1 MYHPF
6 RLFLLLCFVL
16 LTAVIQAQ
24 EPVVLPSDSLIVL
37 PDSLAVAADSNSVQ
51 PKTGFLRGFFT
62 DGYPNPRKAAF
73 LSLAIPGAGQAYNR
87 RWWKLPIVYATL
99 GGLVWL
105 EVTNVRQYR
114 EYRDNYRLLADGD
127 PDTNPTDP
135 KYQNVDATN
144 LKYVRDV
151 YRKYVDQSSLAL
163 GLAYLLIATDA
174 FVDAHLRTFD
184 TSDDLTLRFRPSV
197 QGSGMGPAFGLALQI
212 DLAKRPVRP

>member
-1 MYHPF
+1 MYHSF
-6 RLFLLLCFVL
+6 RLFLLPCFVL
-16 LTAVIQAQ
+16 LTAVTQAQ
-24 EPVVLPSDSLIVL
+24 EPIVLSSDSLIVL
-37 PDSLAVAADSNSVQ
+37 PDSLALAADSTTVQ
-51 PKTGFLRGFFT
+51 PKTGFLRGFFI

-105 EVTNVRQYR
+105 EVSNVRQYR
-114 EYRDNYRLLADGD
+114 EYRDNYRLLADGN

-151 YRKYVDQSSLAL
+151 YRRYVDQSSLAL
-163 GLAYLLIATDA
+163 GLAYLLTATDA

-184 TSDDLTLRFRPSV
+184 TSDDLTLRFRPKA
-197 QGSGMGPAFGLALQI
+197 QASGIGPAFGLALQI
-212 DLAKRPVRP
+212 DLTKRPVRP